1 MRRQQ
6 RIQNREG
13 KGFQESHEVSSAANI
28 FDRSAV
34 KRQRTR
40 AAASLARVAPVLE
53 DLAARLLD
61 RLDDTNR
68 IFATALDIG
77 GRGVIAPALAARGI
91 TVVSS
96 DLSPLMA
103 AQAGGIALVM
113 DEEAV
118 AFGPA
123 SFDLIVAH
131 CSLHWVNDLPGALI
145 QLRRALKPGGMF
157 LASMPVLGTLA
168 GLRAALLAAEAE
180 LTNGVNPRVSPYP
193 DLRDC
198 AGLLQRAGFL
208 IPVADVEDIEF
219 LYANPLELLLDLRA
233 AGETNAVTARS
244 RAIPPRGLFPLALGQ
259 LPQRDGR
266 TVAELK
272 FCVMTGWAPES

>member
-13 KGFQESHEVSSAANI
+13 NRFQESHDVSGAENI
-28 FDRSAV
+28 FDRAAV

-40 AAASLARVAPVLE
+40 AASTLARVAPVLE

-77 GRGVIAPALAARGI
+77 GRGVIAPALAARGME
-91 TVVSS
+91 VVST

-103 AQAGGIALVM
+103 AQAGGMPVAM

-118 AFGPA
+118 PFGPA

-145 QLRRALKPGGMF
+145 QIRRALKPGGLF
-157 LASMPVLGTLA
+157 LASMPVLGTLS

-180 LTNGVNPRVSPYP
+180 LTNGVNPRISPYP

-208 IPVADVEDIEF
+208 IPVADVEDIDF

-233 AGETNAVTARS
+233 AGETNAVSARS
-244 RAIPPRGLFPLALGQ
+244 RAIPPRALLPLALGQ

-266 TVAELK
+266 TLAELK
-272 FCVMTGWAPES
+272 FCVMTGWGAES

>member
-1 MRRQQ
+1 MSGA
-6 RIQNREG
+6 E
-13 KGFQESHEVSSAANI
+13 NI
-28 FDRSAV
+28 FDRAAV

-40 AAASLARVAPVLE
+40 AASTLARVAPVLE

-77 GRGVIAPALAARGI
+77 GRGVIAPALAARGME
-91 TVVSS
+91 VVST

-103 AQAGGIALVM
+103 AQAGGMPVAM

-118 AFGPA
+118 PFGPA

-145 QLRRALKPGGMF
+145 QIRRALKPGGLF
-157 LASMPVLGTLA
+157 LASMPVLGTLS

-180 LTNGVNPRVSPYP
+180 LTNGVNPRISPYP

-208 IPVADVEDIEF
+208 IPVADVEDIDF

-233 AGETNAVTARS
+233 AGETNAVSARS
-244 RAIPPRGLFPLALGQ
+244 RAIPPRALLPLALGQ

-266 TVAELK
+266 TLAELK
-272 FCVMTGWAPES
+272 FCVMTGWGAES

>member
-1 MRRQQ
+1 M
-6 RIQNREG
+6 
-13 KGFQESHEVSSAANI
+13 SSAANI

>member
-1 MRRQQ
+1 M
-6 RIQNREG
+6 
-13 KGFQESHEVSSAANI
+13 SSAENI
-28 FDRSAV
+28 FDRAAV

-40 AAASLARVAPVLE
+40 AAGTLARVAPVLE

-68 IFATALDIG
+68 SFATALDIG

-96 DLSPLMA
+96 DLSPALA
-103 AQAGGIALVM
+103 AQASGLPVVM

-118 AFGPA
+118 PFGPA
-123 SFDLIVAH
+123 SFDLIIAH
-131 CSLHWVNDLPGALI
+131 LSLHWVNDLPGALI

-180 LTNGVNPRVSPYP
+180 LTNGVNPRISPYP

-208 IPVADVEDIEF
+208 LPVADVEDIEF

-233 AGETNAVTARS
+233 AGETNAVAARS
-244 RAIPPRGLFPLALGQ
+244 RIPPARALFPLALGQ

-272 FCVMTGWAPES
+272 FCVMTGWAPDLQ

>member
-13 KGFQESHEVSSAANI
+13 NRFQESHDVSSAENI
-28 FDRSAV
+28 FDRAAV

-40 AAASLARVAPVLE
+40 AAGTLARVAPVLE

-68 IFATALDIG
+68 SFATALDIG
-77 GRGVIAPALAARGI
+77 GRGVIAPALLARGMAVI
-91 TVVSS
+91 ST

-103 AQAGGIALVM
+103 AQAGGLPVAM

-118 AFGPA
+118 PFAPA
-123 SFDLIVAH
+123 SFDLIIAQL
-131 CSLHWVNDLPGALI
+131 SLHWVNDLPGALI

-168 GLRAALLAAEAE
+168 GLRAALLAAEAD
-180 LTNGVNPRVSPYP
+180 LTGGVNPRVSPYP

-208 IPVADVEDIEF
+208 LPVADVEDIDF

-233 AGETNAVTARS
+233 AGETNAVSARG
-244 RAIPPRGLFPLALGQ
+244 RTTPPRGLFPLALGQ

-266 TVAELK
+266 TLAELK
-272 FCVMTGWAPES
+272 FCVMTGWAPDS